1 MSAHKLLRYL
11 VAVLLSIVFLK
22 TVSESLTKFMEK
34 RIGESHGTKRAAEM
48 FFPSLAIVPRYDVS
62 YILSRV
68 KGTMNLTEYY
78 ENSVP
83 IADKIL
89 MMQQYFDSENG

>member
-1 MSAHKLLRYL
+1 MVLFVITMAFKYSIGQSLDKYL
-11 VAVLLSIVFLK
+11 A
-22 TVSESLTKFMEK
+22 MQ
-34 RIGESHGTKRAAEM
+34 IGETQGTKRAAEM

>member
-1 MSAHKLLRYL
+1 M
-11 VAVLLSIVFLK
+11 VLLAMTIAFMYSIGQ
-22 TVSESLTKFMEK
+22 SLDKFVAK
-34 RIGESHGTKRAAEM
+34 QIGETQGTKRAAEM
-48 FFPSLAIVPRYDVS
+48 FFPSLAIVPMYDVN
-62 YILSRV
+62 YTRPKL